1 MPRRNAP
8 LPPGPMPDE
17 YRTNETTDDHDDDQT
32 VTPQTLP
39 PKNLYGQDLKK
50 LKSYR
55 NLRKNYKMGEIK
67 SAFIKDRK
75 DVSQVLLTLDP
86 KGANKYDSELLI
98 AVLNLAEQFFIY
110 PGKREERDT
119 LKLEAVKELMLPFFD
134 NNEDMLYIVM
144 GTVMNRVIKSNV
156 FKRMWSRAKMYFR
169 A

>member
-1 MPRRNAP
+1 
-8 LPPGPMPDE
+8 
-17 YRTNETTDDHDDDQT
+17 
-32 VTPQTLP
+32 
-39 PKNLYGQDLKK
+39 
-50 LKSYR
+50 
-55 NLRKNYKMGEIK
+55 MGEIK
-67 SAFIKDRK
+67 SAFIK

-156 FKRMWSRAKMYFR
+156 FKRMWSRAKLYFR